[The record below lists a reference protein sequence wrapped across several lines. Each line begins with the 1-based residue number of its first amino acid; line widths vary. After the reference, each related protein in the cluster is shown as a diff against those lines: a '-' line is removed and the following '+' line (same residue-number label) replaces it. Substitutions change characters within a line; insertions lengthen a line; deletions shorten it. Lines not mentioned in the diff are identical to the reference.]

1 MTNVSAETPP
11 LDFGAPAWELAPVGA
26 PAWEP
31 TPVGMTTDTGRREPW
46 ELTLG
51 NEYVL
56 SLALARAR
64 VSVPTL
70 AQHGT
75 SI

>member
-1 MTNVSAETPP
+1 MGMTT
-11 LDFGAPAWELAPVGA
+11 DTGRR
-26 PAWEP
+26 EP

-46 ELTLG
+46 ELTPG
-51 NEYVL
+51 NAHL
-56 SLALARAR
+56 MSLALARAR
-64 VSVPTL
+64 VSVSTL

>member
-1 MTNVSAETPP
+1 MTT
-11 LDFGAPAWELAPVGA
+11 DTGRR
-26 PAWEP
+26 EP

-46 ELTLG
+46 ELTPG

-70 AQHGT
+70 AHHGT

>member
-1 MTNVSAETPP
+1 MTTDTGGVK
-11 LDFGAPAWELAPVGA
+11 L
-26 PAWEP
+26 
-31 TPVGMTTDTGRREPW
+31 TPVGMTTDTGRRETW
-46 ELTLG
+46 ELTPG

>member
-1 MTNVSAETPP
+1 MGMATDT
-11 LDFGAPAWELAPVGA
+11 GRR
-26 PAWEP
+26 EP
-31 TPVGMTTDTGRREPW
+31 TPVGMATDTGRREPW
-46 ELTLG
+46 ELTPG